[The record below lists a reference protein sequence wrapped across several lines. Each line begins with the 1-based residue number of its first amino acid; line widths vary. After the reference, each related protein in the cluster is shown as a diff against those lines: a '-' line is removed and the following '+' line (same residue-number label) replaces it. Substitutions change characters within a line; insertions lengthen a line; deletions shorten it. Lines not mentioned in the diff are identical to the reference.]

1 MTALLEANGLTVR
14 YDGRPAVSNVSF
26 EIQPGRVLGVIGE
39 SGSGKTSVAMAV
51 LGLLAEN
58 AQLSGSIHFDGQDL
72 SRLSERELRP
82 LRGRHLAAI
91 IQNATTSLDP
101 CYTIGSQFEE
111 LLRAHETITKKDARA
126 KALEWLRHVD
136 LREPERCM
144 RAYPHELSG
153 GMNQRVMIGMALSL
167 GPKVLVAD
175 EPTSALD
182 VTVQARI
189 LRLLKSLIED
199 SDVGVLL
206 ITHDLGVVQFLAT
219 DVVVMRDGQIVE
231 SGPVTQVFAASQ
243 HEYTR
248 KLFAAVPGGRRNRS
262 GTGHDGR
269 EGETPS

>member
-1 MTALLEANGLTVR
+1 MTALLEAHDLTIK
-14 YDGRPAVSNVSF
+14 YDGVAAVSNVSF
-26 EIQPGRVLGVIGE
+26 QIQPGRVLGVIGE

-58 AQLSGSIHFDGQDL
+58 AQLSGSIHFAGQDL
-72 SRLSERELRP
+72 SGLSERELRP
-82 LRGRHLAAI
+82 LRGKQLAAI

-101 CYTIGSQFEE
+101 CFTIGSQFEE
-111 LLRAHETITKKDARA
+111 LLHAHEQITRQDARA
-126 KALEWLRHVD
+126 RALEWLRHVD
-136 LREPERCM
+136 LREPEKCM

-153 GMNQRVMIGMALSL
+153 GMNQRVVIGMALSL
-167 GPKVLVAD
+167 GPKVLIAD

-189 LRLLKSLIED
+189 LHLLKSLIEG

-219 DVVVMRDGQIVE
+219 DIVVMRNGEIVE
-231 SGPVTQVFAASQ
+231 SGPVSQVFAAPQ

-248 KLFAAVPGGRRNRS
+248 ALFAAVPGGRRSRS
-262 GTGHDGR
+262 RTRQDGR
-269 EGETPS
+269 EGET